1 MKASKLILVLAA
13 AVFVLF
19 GCGDDD
25 KEPQYGM
32 TEPVVERTA

>member
-1 MKASKLILVLAA
+1 MKASKLIVLLMAA
-13 AVFVLF
+13 SLLLF

-32 TEPVVERTA
+32 TEPVVERAA